1 MIIENITL
9 DEFQKKSIKEI
20 ERNNSVIVSAP
31 TGSGKTLIAEYVIE
45 KCLNENK
52 GLIYTA
58 PIKALSNQKFRDFS
72 KNFPQKIGIITGD
85 VKINPQAPILIMTTE
100 IFRNYLL
107 QEPEK
112 LKDKEWVIFDEV
124 HYLDDA
130 ERGTVWE
137 ESIIFLPKE
146 MKILALSATLPN
158 IAEFKNWIKKV
169 HNQNIIEIK
178 EKDRPI
184 PLHFYF
190 QADNRIFSTLKELRN
205 YTFKNKTKFFLNN
218 KIDSLIKHLKT
229 NDFLPCIYFCFSRKK
244 CQSYAKELSKFNF
257 LNEDERGEIKNL
269 YQNLTKKFKIE
280 QHRSAQ
286 DMLYL
291 LERGIAYHHAGL
303 LPPLKEIIERIFTK
317 KMIKVIFTT
326 ETFALGINMPSRTV
340 CFDEITKYYKKRDHY
355 LRTRD
360 FYQMAGRA
368 GRRGIDEEG
377 YVFVRLKPFK
387 DDIDKMRIIA
397 KNSPE
402 LIKSQFNASYATIL
416 NLYNDI
422 KDEIITI
429 YPESFHYFQ
438 NRHRKSREAKMLSSK
453 LKLLKNLNYIKDQR
467 LTLKGQ
473 FSSNVFGYELMLG
486 ELYQSGFFD
495 NISWI
500 EMTIAICAIVT
511 ESRTRDMDIK
521 LDKRLRK
528 IKIKIN
534 NTASKIQRF
543 EKNHRIYPRI
553 LKPHFQLA
561 KPLQSWLRGED
572 FEKIAAMTPIDEG
585 EIIRNFRMA
594 NQVLRD
600 MNQRI
605 IPDSLREKI
614 IKASSLLNRG
624 IVNAEWQLK
633 I

>member
-1 MIIENITL
+1 MVIDNIIL
-9 DEFQKKSIKEI
+9 DDFQKKSIREI
-20 ERNNSVIVSAP
+20 ESNNSVIVAAP
-31 TGSGKTLIAEYVIE
+31 TGAGKTLIAEYIIE
-45 KCLNENK
+45 KCLKENK

-72 KNFPQKIGIITGD
+72 KNFPHKIGIITGD
-85 VKINPQAPILIMTTE
+85 VKINPRAPILIMTTE

-158 IAEFKNWIKKV
+158 INEFKNWIKKV
-169 HNQNIIEIK
+169 HNQNIIAIE
-178 EKDRPI
+178 EENRPV

-190 QADNRIFSTLKELRN
+190 QADNQFFSALKELKK
-205 YTFKNKTKFFLNN
+205 YTFKNNDKFFLNN
-218 KIDSLIKHLKT
+218 KLDSLIEHLKI

-244 CQSYAKELSKFNF
+244 CENYAKELSKFNF
-257 LNEDERGEIKNL
+257 LNENEKKEIRAV
-269 YQNLTKKFKIE
+269 YQDLIKKFKIE
-280 QHRSAQ
+280 HHRSAQ
-286 DMLYL
+286 DILYL

-340 CFDEITKYYKKRDHY
+340 CFDEITKHYKRRDHY

-368 GRRGIDEEG
+368 GRRGIDKEG
-377 YVFVRLKPFK
+377 YVFVRLRPFK
-387 DDIDKMRIIA
+387 DDINEMRIIA
-397 KNSPE
+397 RNNPE

-422 KDEIITI
+422 QEEIITI

-438 NRHRKSREAKMLSSK
+438 NRHRKSREAKMLNSK
-453 LKLLKNLNYIKDQR
+453 LRLLKNLNYIKNQK
-467 LTLKGQ
+467 LTSKGN
-473 FSSNVFGYELMLG
+473 FSSNIFGYELIIG
-486 ELYQSGFFD
+486 ELYESGFFE

-500 EMTIAICAIVT
+500 ELTIAICAIIT
-511 ESRTRDMDIK
+511 ESRAKEQDIK

-528 IKIKIN
+528 LKIKIN
-534 NTASKIQRF
+534 NVTTKLQKL
-543 EKNHRIYPRI
+543 EKSYRIYPRI
-553 LKPHFQLA
+553 LKPHFQFA
-561 KPLQSWLRGED
+561 KPLQAWLMGND
-572 FEKIAAMTPIDEG
+572 FEKIASITSIDEG
-585 EIIRNFRMA
+585 EIIRNFRMT

-605 IPDSLREKI
+605 IPERLREKI
-614 IKASSLLNRG
+614 IKASDVLNRD

>member
-1 MIIENITL
+1 MLTENIIL
-9 DEFQKKSIKEI
+9 DNFQKDAI
-20 ERNNSVIVSAP
+20 EHIDKNNSVIVAAP
-31 TGSGKTLIAEYVIE
+31 TGAGKTLIAEYAIE
-45 KCLNENK
+45 KCLKENK

-72 KNFPQKIGIITGD
+72 KNFPQKVGIITGD
-85 VKINPQAPILIMTTE
+85 VRINPRAPILIMTTE

-112 LKDKEWVIFDEV
+112 LKDKKWVIFDEV
-124 HYLDDA
+124 HYLDDP

-137 ESIIFLPKE
+137 ESIIFLPPE
-146 MKILALSATLPN
+146 MRILALSATLPN
-158 IAEFKNWIKKV
+158 VGEFKNWIKKV
-169 HNQNIIEIK
+169 HNQNIIEI
-178 EKDRPI
+178 EEAVRPV

-190 QADNRIFSTLKELRN
+190 QADNQIFSNLKDLKKYSSRERG
-205 YTFKNKTKFFLNN
+205 KFFLNN
-218 KIDSLIKHLKT
+218 RIDSLIKHLKT
-229 NDFLPCIYFCFSRKK
+229 NGFLPCIYFCFSRKK
-244 CQSYAKELSKFNF
+244 CENYAKDLSQFNF
-257 LNEDERGEIKNL
+257 LTEEEKRDIKNL
-269 YQNLTKKFKIE
+269 YKELVKKFKIE
-280 QHRSAQ
+280 QHTSTH
-286 DMLYL
+286 DMLHL

-340 CFDEITKYYKKRDHY
+340 CFDEIAKHYKRRAHY
-355 LRTRD
+355 LSTRD

-377 YVFVRLKPFK
+377 YVFVKLKPFK
-387 DDIDKMRIIA
+387 DDIEKMEIIA
-397 KNSPE
+397 RNRPE

-422 KDEIITI
+422 QDEIITI
-429 YPESFHYFQ
+429 YPKSFHYFQ

-453 LKLLKNLNYIKDQR
+453 LKLLKNLGYIKNQE
-467 LTLKGQ
+467 LTLKGK
-473 FSSNVFGYELMLG
+473 FSSNVFGYELIVG
-486 ELYQSGFFD
+486 ELYEAGFFE

-500 EMTIAICAIVT
+500 ELTIVICAIIT
-511 ESRTRDMDIK
+511 ESRAKDTEIK
-521 LDKRLRK
+521 LDKGLRK
-528 IKIKIN
+528 LRLKIT
-534 NTASKIQRF
+534 NTVAKIQKI
-543 EKNHRIYPRI
+543 EKTHRIYPRI

-561 KPLQSWLRGED
+561 QTLQAWLRGSE
-572 FEKIAAMTPIDEG
+572 FNKIINLTSLDEG
-585 EIIRNFRMA
+585 AIVRNFRMT

-605 IPDSLREKI
+605 ISENLREKI
-614 IKASSLLNRG
+614 NKASSVLNRD

>member
-1 MIIENITL
+1 MIIDNITL
-9 DEFQKKSIKEI
+9 DDFQKRSIKEI
-20 ERNNSVIVSAP
+20 EKHNSVIVAAP
-31 TGSGKTLIAEYVIE
+31 TGAGKTLIAEYVIE

-72 KNFPQKIGIITGD
+72 QNFPQKVGIITGD
-85 VKINPQAPILIMTTE
+85 VKINPRAPILIMTTE

-107 QEPEK
+107 QEPER

-124 HYLDDA
+124 HYLDDS

-158 IAEFKNWIKKV
+158 VTEFKDWIKKV
-169 HNQNIIEIK
+169 HNQNIIAIE
-178 EKDRPI
+178 ENNRPV

-190 QADNRIFSTLKELRN
+190 QADNQIFSALKELKKH
-205 YTFKNKTKFFLNN
+205 TFKNRGKFFLNN
-218 KIDSLIKHLKT
+218 RLDSLIKHLKT
-229 NDFLPCIYFCFSRKK
+229 NNFLPCIYFCFSRKK
-244 CQSYAKELSKFNF
+244 CENYAKELSKFNF
-257 LNEDERGEIKNL
+257 LNEDERKNIKTI
-269 YQNLTKKFKIE
+269 YQDLIKKFKIE
-280 QHRSAQ
+280 QHQSAQ

-303 LPPLKEIIERIFTK
+303 LPPLKEIIERIFTR

-340 CFDEITKYYKKRDHY
+340 CFDEITKYYKRRDHY

-387 DDIDKMRIIA
+387 GDIDEMRVIA
-397 KNSPE
+397 KNNPE

-422 KDEIITI
+422 QDEIITI

-438 NRHRKSREAKMLSSK
+438 NRHRKSREAKMLNSK
-453 LKLLKNLNYIKDQR
+453 LNLLKNLNYIKNQK
-467 LTLKGQ
+467 LTLKGK
-473 FSSNVFGYELMLG
+473 FSSNIFGYELMVG
-486 ELYQSGFFD
+486 ELYESGFFK

-500 EMTIAICAIVT
+500 ELTIAICAIVT
-511 ESRTRDMDIK
+511 ESRTREQDIK
-521 LDKRLRK
+521 LDKHLRK
-528 IKIKIN
+528 LKIKIN
-534 NTASKIQRF
+534 NIATKIQKI
-543 EKNHRIYPRI
+543 EKTYKIYPRI

-561 KPLQSWLRGED
+561 KPLQSWLRGDD
-572 FEKIAAMTPIDEG
+572 FEKIAGITTTDEG
-585 EIIRNFRMA
+585 EIIRNFRMT

-605 IPDSLREKI
+605 IPEDLREKI
-614 IKASSLLNRG
+614 IKASDVLNRD